1 MDSLTVAKQF
11 VIYGNERLE
20 FTRTTRNTV
29 SSRVLIQVNPD
40 CSVVVSAPESAAPED
55 VELAVTKRAKWIS
68 KQLEKF
74 KQQNAFILPRNY
86 VSGESHFYLG
96 RRYVL
101 KIKPDKSAIQGVKLL
116 RGKIEVTA
124 RTNSPEKI
132 KVLLQDWYKDKARE
146 VFNSKLEALLQMT
159 PWVSE
164 KPPIRI
170 MRMATQWGS
179 CSPNGQL
186 TLNPHLVKASR
197 ECIDYVL
204 LHELCHLAE
213 HNHSERFYRLIDQ
226 LMPKWRDVKTLL
238 DNNANRFINS

>member
-1 MDSLTVAKQF
+1 MAKQF

-40 CSVVVSAPESAAPED
+40 CSVVVSAPDSATPED
-55 VELAVTKRAKWIS
+55 VEFAVTKRAKWIS

>member
-11 VIYGNERLE
+11 IIYGNDRLE
-20 FTRTTRNTV
+20 FTRITRKTA

-40 CSVVVSAPESAAPED
+40 CSVVVSAPDSATPGD